1 MSLESVSFIGDLVP
15 TNPTAADPK
24 SEGDDHIRRLKT
36 ALLNSLTG
44 LACASTDGGIVNA
57 YTITPVN
64 ALPSYGLRMLV
75 VFSPTMTNTGAS
87 TLNIS
92 GLGAK
97 ALTSVDGSALVSGD
111 LVAGSI
117 YSAFYDG
124 TQFRLNSVTKNYT
137 DQLAFGTA
145 LPAQAGNNGKFIT
158 TNGTSASWGLP
169 AGSTLY
175 LNTNY
180 GGF

>member
-1 MSLESVSFIGDLVP
+1 MSLESVTFIGDLVP

-24 SEGDDHIRRLKT
+24 SQGDDHIRNTKK
-36 ALLNSLTG
+36 AALNSLVG

-75 VFSPTMTNTGAS
+75 VFSPTITNTGAS

-111 LVAGSI
+111 LIVGSI
-117 YSAFYDG
+117 YTALYDG
-124 TQFRLNSVTKNYT
+124 TQFRLTTVTKNYA
-137 DQLAFGTA
+137 DQLAFAAA
-145 LPAQAGNNGKFIT
+145 LPVQAGNNGKFIT
-158 TNGTSASWGLP
+158 TNGSSASWGLP
-169 AGSTLY
+169 TGSTLY

-180 GGF
+180 GGI